1 MPNKENNTTITIKDI
16 LENNIPYPSCPFKKM
31 KLMAQFDAI
40 ELEVNERIR
49 QTASELRAED

>member
-1 MPNKENNTTITIKDI
+1 MPNKENSITITIRDI
-16 LENNIPYPSCPFKKM
+16 LENNIQYPSCLFKKM

-49 QTASELRAED
+49 QTASELRTED

>member
-1 MPNKENNTTITIKDI
+1 
-16 LENNIPYPSCPFKKM
+16 M

-49 QTASELRAED
+49 QTASELRTED